1 MDTTVKR
8 NFQDTLA
15 SVFSILLHPL
25 LIPVYGLIIIFSAP
39 TMFGYLPFN
48 VKKLLLL
55 IVLVDNIFIPVSLL
69 PFFIHRN
76 IISSWIISDRKERT
90 IPLIMTTALYAATS
104 FIIFRFPLPL
114 FLKSF
119 IYSFF
124 FLSLAVTL
132 INLRW
137 NISIHSVGAG
147 ALIAMV
153 FILSLRMHTPLTE
166 YMISSIIA
174 AGLVLSSRLK
184 LNYHNPLQV
193 WSGLFIG
200 LTGFSL
206 FMIIV
211 N

>member
-1 MDTTVKR
+1 MDTIAKR
-8 NFQDTLA
+8 NYQDTLA
-15 SVFSILLHPL
+15 GIFSGIFHPL

-55 IVLVDNIFIPVSLL
+55 IVVVDNIFIPISLL

-76 IISSWIISDRKERT
+76 IITSWILSDRKERT
-90 IPLIMTTALYAATS
+90 VPLIMTTALYAATS

-124 FLSLAVTL
+124 FLSLVITL

-137 NISIHSVGAG
+137 HISIHSVGAG
-147 ALIAMV
+147 ALIAMII
-153 FILSLRMHTPLTE
+153 ILSVRMHTPLTE
-166 YMISSIIA
+166 YLISSIIA
-174 AGLVLSSRLK
+174 AGLLLSSRLK
-184 LNYHNPLQV
+184 LNYHNPPQV
-193 WSGLFIG
+193 WSGFLIG
-200 LTGFSL
+200 LFGLTL

>member
-1 MDTTVKR
+1 METAGKR
-8 NFQDTLA
+8 NIPDTLA
-15 SVFSILLHPL
+15 NIFSFIFHPL
-25 LIPVYGLIIIFSAP
+25 LIPLYGLIIIFSAP

-55 IVLVDNIFIPVSLL
+55 IVLVDNIFLPVSLL

-76 IISSWIISDRKERT
+76 IISSWIISDRKERI

-114 FLKSF
+114 FLKSL
-119 IYSFF
+119 IYSAF
-124 FLSLAVTL
+124 FLSLVVTL

-153 FILSLRMHTPLTE
+153 LILSVRMHTPLTE
-166 YMISSIIA
+166 YLISSIIA
-174 AGLVLSSRLK
+174 AGLLLSSRLR
-184 LNYHNPLQV
+184 LNYHNPAQV
-193 WSGLFIG
+193 WSGLFVG
-200 LTGFSL
+200 LLGLSL